1 MKRKE
6 EYTKEEVEMY
16 LRAIMEERIDAKY
29 LLMEI
34 LPLLEEYFIAD
45 FELTEDSIIWK
56 MLNGQNFKMTIE
68 EI

>member
-16 LRAIMEERIDAKY
+16 LRAIMEEGINAND
-29 LLMEI
+29 LLMEV

-45 FELTEDSIIWK
+45 FELTKDSIIWE
-56 MLNGQNFKMTIE
+56 MLNGQKFKIIIE

>member
-16 LRAIMEERIDAKY
+16 LRAIMEEGIDAND
-29 LLMEI
+29 LLMEV

-45 FELTEDSIIWK
+45 FELTKDSIIWK
-56 MLNGQNFKMTIE
+56 MLNGQKFKMTIE

>member
-1 MKRKE
+1 MKRKI

-16 LRAIMEERIDAKY
+16 LRAIMEERIYAND
-29 LLMEI
+29 LLVEI

-45 FELTEDSIIWK
+45 FELTKDDIIWK
-56 MLNGQNFKMTIE
+56 MLNGQKFRMTIE